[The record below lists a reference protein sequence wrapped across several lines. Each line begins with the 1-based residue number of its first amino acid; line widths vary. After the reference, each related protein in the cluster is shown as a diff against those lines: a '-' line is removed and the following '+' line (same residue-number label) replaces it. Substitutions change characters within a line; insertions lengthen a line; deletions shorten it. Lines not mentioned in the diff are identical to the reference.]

1 MRYKSTPFK
10 EKIIDEFCSDLDRVM
25 GATLEDFRIMCAKHG
40 EIFDI
45 ACDEVLQSKGP
56 SGLRYYLKR
65 RIARLDYIF
74 KRCDEEGEDWMDT
87 DFEEDFWE
95 YAATLNL
102 GIDQNGLISEDKEM
116 RAATLIHHESV

>member
-40 EIFDI
+40 EIFDV
-45 ACDEVLQSKGP
+45 ACDEVLRSEGP

-102 GIDQNGLISEDKEM
+102 GIDQNGLISEGKEM
-116 RAATLIHHESV
+116 RAAKLIHYESV

>member
-10 EKIIDEFCSDLDRVM
+10 EKIIDEFCEDLHRVM
-25 GATLEDFRIMCAKHG
+25 GATLRDFRIMCAKHG
-40 EIFDI
+40 EIFDV

-56 SGLRYYLKR
+56 SGLRYYLKH

-95 YAATLNL
+95 HALTLDL
-102 GIDQNGLISEDKEM
+102 GINRDGLLIESVPSAAPISI
-116 RAATLIHHESV
+116 RHESV

>member
-10 EKIIDEFCSDLDRVM
+10 EKIIDEFCSDLYRVM
-25 GATLEDFRIMCAKHG
+25 GATLEDFCIMCAKHG
-40 EIFDI
+40 EIFDV
-45 ACDEVLQSKGP
+45 ACDEVLQSEGP

-95 YAATLNL
+95 HALTLDL
-102 GIDQNGLISEDKEM
+102 GINRDGLLIESVPSAAPISI
-116 RAATLIHHESV
+116 RHESV

>member
-1 MRYKSTPFK
+1 MRYKSTPFR
-10 EKIIDEFCSDLDRVM
+10 EKIIDEFCGDLHRVM
-25 GATLEDFRIMCAKHG
+25 GATLEDFRMMCAKHG
-40 EIFDI
+40 EIFDV
-45 ACDEVLQSKGP
+45 ACDEVLQSEGP

-95 YAATLNL
+95 HALTLDL
-102 GIDQNGLISEDKEM
+102 GINRDGLLIESVPSAAPISI
-116 RAATLIHHESV
+116 RHESV